1 MSVITLDSVGKR
13 VLMMGNEAIARGA
26 LEGNVRFASAYPG
39 TPSSEILESL
49 IEASRIFELY
59 TEWSINEKVAFELA
73 FGASL
78 VGARSLV
85 AMKNAGFNWV
95 MDPFMTVSYTGCK
108 AGMLIV
114 VADDPG
120 AHYSS
125 NEQDTRV
132 GAEYNRLLCFEPS
145 SQEEALEMARES
157 FLVSERIELPV
168 FLRSVTRLS
177 HASGDVTLGPLP
189 PLKEERQRSFNKHW
203 KLPYRWNVYGPPGAV
218 QKHKWLLSRQSL
230 IEEYVENSPF
240 NRLEKGESPFGVICS
255 GIGAAYCDE
264 ALLDLELKGKIQF
277 LRLGIAYP
285 LPWKKV
291 REFLKSSEK
300 VLVVEEG
307 EPVVEK
313 QLRRFAQAESW
324 KVSIFGKEDSTL
336 QPFDEINTDLV
347 EKALTE
353 IFPEVSKP
361 GKVFSFSENSDL
373 KEAVVPRSSTLCAGC
388 PHLGSYWGLKK
399 AIQRQ
404 KEVVIVNGD
413 IGCYEQGGYGL
424 FSQNDFSSNEEH
436 KRYPIQSPYTILDTL
451 YVMGS
456 GASLAQGM
464 AQSGYPGKCV
474 AVCGD
479 STFFHAV
486 LPALANAVMN
496 KADITLL
503 VLDNRWTAMTGHQ
516 LSPTSPN
523 DYLDTPIKGLSI
535 IDIVKAMGVE
545 SVFQVSAYKPS
556 EVQDAIEKAFSFK
569 GPSVVI
575 AEGEC
580 MLQVVRRTKRK
591 WQVTR
596 VTEDCTGCRTCLQL
610 GCPAITFQDNKAVID
625 TLQCVDCGLCQQ
637 ICPVNAIE
645 GGATCS

>member
-1 MSVITLDSVGKR
+1 MSAITLDSIGKR
-13 VLMMGNEAIARGA
+13 ILMMGNEAIARGA
-26 LEGNVRFASAYPG
+26 LEGNVRLAAAYPG

-49 IEASRIFELY
+49 LEASKTFELY
-59 TEWSINEKVAFELA
+59 VEWSINEKIAFELA

-78 VGARSLV
+78 VGARSVV

-95 MDPFMTVSYTGCK
+95 MDPFMTVSYTGCR

-132 GAEYNRLLCFEPS
+132 GAVYNKLICFEPS

-157 FLVSERIELPV
+157 FSVSESLELPIL
-168 FLRSVTRLS
+168 LRSVTRLS
-177 HASGDVTLGPLP
+177 HASGDVTLGRLP
-189 PLKEERQRSFNKHW
+189 PIKDERFHGFNKHW

-218 QKHKWLLSRQSL
+218 QKHRWLLSRKNL
-230 IEEYVENSPF
+230 IAEYTENSRF
-240 NRLEKGESPFGVICS
+240 NEFEKGEFPLGIVCS

-264 ALLDLELKGKIQF
+264 ALQNLELVGKVQF
-277 LRLGIAYP
+277 LRLGIAHP
-285 LPWKKV
+285 LPWRKAK
-291 REFLKSSEK
+291 EFLQSSRK
-300 VLVVEEG
+300 VLVIEEG
-307 EPVVEK
+307 DPVVES
-313 QLRRFAQAESW
+313 QLRRFAQAESQE
-324 KVSIFGKEDSTL
+324 VFIFGKENQIL
-336 QPFDEINTDLV
+336 PPFGEINMDLV
-347 EKALTE
+347 EEAL
-353 IFPEVSKP
+353 IKVFPEIIPAKKVVSIL
-361 GKVFSFSENSDL
+361 ENPLSKGL
-373 KEAVVPRSSTLCAGC
+373 VVPRSSTLCAGC

-399 AIQRQ
+399 AIQSQ
-404 KEVVIVNGD
+404 KELTIVNGD

-424 FSQNDFSSNEEH
+424 FSQSDFSSQDEH

-456 GASLAQGM
+456 GISLAQGM
-464 AQSGYPGKCV
+464 SHSGYPGKCI

-496 KADITLL
+496 QADITLL

-516 LSPTSPN
+516 PSPTTSP
-523 DYLDTPIKGLSI
+523 DYLDNSIKKLSI
-535 IDIVKAMGVE
+535 FDIVRALGVKKIFL
-545 SVFQVSAYKPS
+545 VNAYHPL
-556 EVQDAIEKAFSFK
+556 EVQEALEKAFDFK

-580 MLQVVRRTKRK
+580 MLQVIRRTKRK
-591 WQVTR
+591 WMGTKVTAA
-596 VTEDCTGCRTCLQL
+596 CTGCRTCLQL
-610 GCPAITFQDNKAVID
+610 GCPAIVFQKNKALID
-625 TLQCVDCGLCQQ
+625 PLQCIDCGLCMQV
-637 ICPVNAIE
+637 CPVNAID
-645 GGATCS
+645 GGNLCN

>member
-26 LEGNVRFASAYPG
+26 LEGNVRFATAYPG
-39 TPSSEILESL
+39 TPSSEILESIL
-49 IEASRIFELY
+49 QASKTFEIY
-59 TEWSINEKVAFELA
+59 AEWSINEKVAFELA

-95 MDPFMTVSYTGCK
+95 MDSFMTVSYTGCR

-157 FLVSERIELPV
+157 FSISESLELPV

-177 HASGDVTLGPLP
+177 HASGDVILGALP
-189 PLKEERQRSFNKHW
+189 PFQEERLRGFNKHW

-218 QKHKWLLSRQSL
+218 EKHKWLLSRQSL
-230 IEEYVENSPF
+230 IEEYAENSRF
-240 NRLEKGESPFGVICS
+240 NQLEKGEFSCGVICS

-264 ALLDLELKGKIQF
+264 AIRNLELNGKIQF
-277 LRLGIAYP
+277 LRLGIARP

-291 REFLKSSEK
+291 KEFLESSRK

-307 EPVVEK
+307 DPVVEG
-313 QLRRFAQAESW
+313 QLRRFAQVESQE
-324 KVSIFGKEDSTL
+324 VSIYGKEDGTL
-336 QPFDEINTDLV
+336 QPCDELNTDLV
-347 EKALTE
+347 EEAL
-353 IFPEVSKP
+353 IKVFPEISKSR
-361 GKVFSFSENSDL
+361 KAFALSKNSQSQ
-373 KEAVVPRSSTLCAGC
+373 EAVVPRSSTLCAGC

-424 FSQNDFSSNEEH
+424 FSQNDFSSPEEH

-464 AQSGYPGKCV
+464 SQSGYPGKCV

-496 KADITLL
+496 QADITLL

-516 LSPTSPN
+516 LSPTSS
-523 DYLDTPIKGLSI
+523 DDHLDKPIKNLSI
-535 IDIVKAMGVE
+535 IDIVKAMGIE
-545 SVFQVSAYKPS
+545 SVFKVDAYQPL
-556 EVQDAIEKAFSFK
+556 EVQDAIEKAFNFK

-580 MLQVVRRTKRK
+580 MLQVARRTKRK
-591 WQVTR
+591 WKGTR
-596 VTEDCTGCRTCLQL
+596 VTDDCTGCRTCLQL
-610 GCPAITFQDNKAVID
+610 GCPAIAFQDNKALID
-625 TLQCVDCGLCQQ
+625 PLQCVDCGLCQQ

-645 GGATCS
+645 GGTTCS